1 MLDTHLEQIKI
12 IPESELNFQNI
23 ELGLK
28 LQRQNRELKN
38 IIYTMIVTS
47 LIVITYYILKDE
59 KSKED

>member
-1 MLDTHLEQIKI
+1 MLDTHLEKIKI